1 MKRDPF
7 QTAAQSKW
15 VTCAILITAFA
26 AVFFMDQLGILSR
39 QIKGLLVPIAINMIL
54 AVSLNLIVG
63 FLGEL
68 SLGHAGFMAVGA
80 YAGCLFSVFLQDALP
95 AAVRFSLALLVGG
108 ILAAVFGFLI
118 AIPVLRLKGDYL
130 AIVTL
135 AFGQIICSVA
145 MNLDITGGPS
155 GLKGTPQD
163 ASYPVAFILVLL
175 TVIVLGNVMDSRY
188 GRAIASIRDSRIAA
202 SCMGIYVTRYRL
214 CVFASA
220 AFFAGIAG
228 VLYGHNISILQASV
242 FDYNKSV
249 EILVMVVLGGM
260 YSIRGSVIAA
270 AFITVLPELFRGADE
285 YRMLVYSIALIG
297 IMLLKANGP
306 FQNFKARL
314 FKTVLYRKRGKEKAV
329 VKEDI

>member
-7 QTAAQSKW
+7 QAAAQSKW
-15 VTCAILITAFA
+15 ITCAILLAAFA

-39 QIKGLLVPIAINMIL
+39 QIKGLLVPASINMIL
-54 AVSLNLIVG
+54 AISLNLIVG

-80 YAGCLFSVFLQDALP
+80 YAGCLFSIFSKEALP
-95 AAVRFSLALLVGG
+95 AAVRFPLALLVGG

-145 MNLDITGGPS
+145 MNLNITGGPS

-175 TVIVLGNVMDSRY
+175 TVMILSNVMDSRY

-270 AFITVLPELFRGADE
+270 AVITVLPELFRGADE
-285 YRMLVYSIALIG
+285 YRMLFYSITLVG
-297 IMLLKANGP
+297 IMLLKTNEP
-306 FQNFKARL
+306 FQNFKTRL
-314 FKTVLYRKRGKEKAV
+314 FKTALYTRKEKVV